1 MKTKQLLICLL
12 ALFLLNAFAQ
22 ETGAKTTPAPQETTD
37 NGASV
42 VPEEPIH
49 KVAIYLQYSD
59 KYMDKGI
66 VLTRAG
72 VLHPFLSFSLYD
84 FYVGIYGIFDL
95 NAKNEPQNVKY
106 TFEKTELFVGYAHE
120 FNAVPLIDSLA
131 VDLRWAYYCYPHRA
145 GKYDENGIFR
155 RWCDGC
161 TQEVS
166 LSLVTGLPLQ
176 PGVEMYWDYEHRGIA
191 GALTLEH
198 SLPVSFISD
207 KLYLDNFAE
216 LWAGNNNYNLNKRNA
231 IRTAQLTTSLNYAY
245 NDNVS
250 FGPFIQMA
258 WHLDSSFRKAV
269 EDSPINNAFNYIIG
283 FSIFTRF

>member
-1 MKTKQLLICLL
+1 MKPKQILICLL
-12 ALFLLNAFAQ
+12 ALFLLNAVAQ
-22 ETGAKTTPAPQETTD
+22 ETGAKNTPEAND
-37 NGASV
+37 NGESV

-84 FYVGIYGIFDL
+84 FYVGIYGIYDL

-106 TFEKTELFVGYAHE
+106 TFEKTELFVGYARE
-120 FNAVPLIDSLA
+120 FEVPLIDSLA
-131 VDLRWAYYCYPHRA
+131 VDLRWSYYAYPHRA
-145 GKYDENGIFR
+145 GKYDANGVFR
-155 RWCDGC
+155 RWSDGC

-176 PGVEMYWDYEHRGIA
+176 PGVEMYWDYEQRGIA

-207 KLYLDNFAE
+207 KLSLDNFGE
-216 LWAGNNNYNLNKRNA
+216 LWAGNRHYNLNERNSL
-231 IRTAQLTTSLNYAY
+231 RTAQLTTSLNYTY

-269 EDSPINNAFNYIIG
+269 EDSPINNAFNYVIG